1 VGGNRD
7 NYPQTVTSKYPIS
20 VVQLFTNTNVSGQNI
35 SHGAGHF
42 TITKDGKK
50 INIVTMHMWPQSY
63 SPSVPTA
70 EREESTANG
79 GGDIYRAFEVQYLVD
94 QTVNNPK
101 YAAEEYWLVGGDTN
115 ASSRL
120 DNWYNGFDENS
131 TKLLVHDIFL
141 EQTSLKDVIG
151 HRYPGQFFS
160 STMGGKRIDI
170 MYASPAMYALMDNA
184 MTIWDSWTALTDRSI
199 YYSSFCDPSDHL
211 PLIMDFDL
219 SK

>member
-1 VGGNRD
+1 
-7 NYPQTVTSKYPIS
+7 
-20 VVQLFTNTNVSGQNI
+20 
-35 SHGAGHF
+35 
-42 TITKDGKK
+42 
-50 INIVTMHMWPQSY
+50 MWPQSY
-63 SPSVPTA
+63 SPSVSTA

-79 GGDIYRAFEVQYLVD
+79 GGDLYRAFEVQYLVD

-151 HRYPGQFFS
+151 HRYPGHFFAT
-160 STMGGKRIDI
+160 TMSGKRIDI
-170 MYASPAMYALMDNA
+170 LYASPEMYRMMDNSMVLLDEWIA
-184 MTIWDSWTALTDRSI
+184 PTAKST
-199 YYSSFCDPSDHL
+199 YYSGFYDTSDHH
-211 PLIMDFDL
+211 PLLIDFDL
-219 SK
+219 SR